1 MSCLLYVSSSYI
13 MSCHLMLHHALCL
26 VPWWIIR
33 NWTKM
38 MMFSLANQIWSRN
51 QIWFVLRAKSE
62 FVSATFLFLLIFTTV
77 WKFKMFKM
85 FWSWA
90 SHLWRYSSQLQLS
103 SCPYCWLV
111 GWSVGLLEKVRENG
125 SKDFLD
131 FLHND
136 SSVKLMTSSR
146 ARFSKKNVGAEIWGI
161 LGVKNDPF
169 WYCSSLSLT
178 ILLKISQKIAL
189 LKTFRTM

>member
-1 MSCLLYVSSSYI
+1 MSGLLYVLSSYI

-38 MMFSLANQIWSRN
+38 MMFSLANRIWSRN

-62 FVSATFLFLLIFTTV
+62 FVSATFWFLLIFTTV
-77 WKFKMFKM
+77 WKFKKFNK

-90 SHLWRYSSQLQLS
+90 SHLWRYSSQLQLRS
-103 SCPYCWLV
+103 GSVFLV
-111 GWSVGLLEKVRENG
+111 SWSVGLYVTVLQNG
-125 SKDFLD
+125 SKDFLV
-131 FLHND
+131 FLHNA
-136 SSVKLMTSSR
+136 SWGKSKTSYK
-146 ARFSKKNVGAEIWGI
+146 ARFSEKHVVAEIWGI

-169 WYCSSLSLT
+169 G
-178 ILLKISQKIAL
+178 
-189 LKTFRTM
+189 

>member
-1 MSCLLYVSSSYI
+1 MNGLEQRMNRKKSRKNSKHDTTFISYRIETFIVSKFLKCHVSYMSRHHI

-38 MMFSLANQIWSRN
+38 MFSLANRIWSRN
-51 QIWFVLRAKSE
+51 QIWFVLSAKSE

-111 GWSVGLLEKVRENG
+111 SLLVCWQ
-125 SKDFLD
+125 
-131 FLHND
+131 
-136 SSVKLMTSSR
+136 KLERMALR
-146 ARFSKKNVGAEIWGI
+146 
-161 LGVKNDPF
+161 
-169 WYCSSLSLT
+169 
-178 ILLKISQKIAL
+178 IS
-189 LKTFRTM
+189 

>member
-1 MSCLLYVSSSYI
+1 MQTTSTWTLNNERKKMDMIPHEYDLAFYAKISNFRKSFFHIIMFVLGHLKRSSN
-13 MSCHLMLHHALCL
+13 
-26 VPWWIIR
+26 
-33 NWTKM
+33 NWTIK
-38 MMFSLANQIWSRN
+38 SL
-51 QIWFVLRAKSE
+51 KSLTLSKS
-62 FVSATFLFLLIFTTV
+62 FMT
-77 WKFKMFKM
+77 
-85 FWSWA
+85 
-90 SHLWRYSSQLQLS
+90 LQLVS
-103 SCPYCWLV
+103 LSP
-111 GWSVGLLEKVRENG
+111 SVRVNG

-136 SSVKLMTSSR
+136 SSGKLMTSSR
-146 ARFSKKNVGAEIWGI
+146 ARFWKKNVGAEIWGI